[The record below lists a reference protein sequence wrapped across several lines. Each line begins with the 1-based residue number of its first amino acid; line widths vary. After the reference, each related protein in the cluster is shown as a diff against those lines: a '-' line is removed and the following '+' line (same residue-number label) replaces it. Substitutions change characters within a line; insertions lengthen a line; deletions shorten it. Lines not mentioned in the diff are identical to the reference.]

1 MKIIQR
7 TDAALLT
14 EKLKSQ
20 GRKIVLT
27 NGCFDILHVGHV
39 RYLNAARE
47 LGDCLIVGLNSDAS
61 VRQLK
66 GASRPVNCE
75 ADRAEVL
82 AGLACVDYVIIFD
95 EQTAESLVAEIH
107 PDIYAKGG
115 DYSVDRL
122 PEAKVVAAYG
132 GQIALLPEV
141 PGRSTTNLI
150 QKLGSNL

>member
-7 TDAALLT
+7 TEVAELAA
-14 EKLKSQ
+14 KLKSQ
-20 GRKIVLT
+20 GKKLVFT

-66 GASRPVNCE
+66 GLTRPVNTE
-75 ADRAEVL
+75 DDRAEVL
-82 AGLACVDYVIIFD
+82 AALACIDYVLVFS
-95 EQTAESLVAEIH
+95 EETAESLVAEIR

-122 PEAKVVAAYG
+122 PEAKVVDTYG
-132 GQIALLPEV
+132 GSTVLLPEV
-141 PGRSTTNLI
+141 AGRSTTNLI
-150 QKLGSNL
+150 RKMTTP

>member
-1 MKIIQR
+1 MKIVQR
-7 TDAALLT
+7 ADIAALAMQLR
-14 EKLKSQ
+14 SQ
-20 GRKIVLT
+20 GQKIVLT

-66 GASRPVNCE
+66 GPTRPVNDE

-82 AGLACVDYVIIFD
+82 AGLAAVDYVVVFS
-95 EQTAESLVAEIH
+95 EETAESLVAEVQ
-107 PDIYAKGG
+107 PAIYAKGG

-122 PEAKVVAAYG
+122 PEAKIVAAHG
-132 GQIALLPEV
+132 GQTILLPEV
-141 PGRSTTNLI
+141 AGRSTTNMI
-150 QKLGSNL
+150 HKMASV